1 MRGSS
6 KQAKAIKLPFG
17 GAGHVDFALVRGAI
31 CVTEKAAA
39 DRHNILISQV
49 VRPMIAGRLYQ
60 MACDERTDVEA
71 QMLLQNNAASSG
83 PERGLAERKVGIS
96 RTTLEALE
104 HIAANVDL
112 FFAVTLA
119 ELNIFHVMD
128 TLDETIAHSDLNDR
142 DDLVNKNRMPAARA
156 FTQQSPVMCVSRRTQ
171 GV

>member
-1 MRGSS
+1 
-6 KQAKAIKLPFG
+6 
-17 GAGHVDFALVRGAI
+17 
-31 CVTEKAAA
+31 
-39 DRHNILISQV
+39 
-49 VRPMIAGRLYQ
+49 
-60 MACDERTDVEA
+60 
-71 QMLLQNNAASSG
+71 MLLQNNAASSG

-96 RTTLEALE
+96 RTKLEALE

-171 GV
+171 GVWVVRTPEWGRRCRRISLPRRLFRQSRLVHSLHDLFK